1 MGYPVIA
8 EVLLPRVE
16 RIWYRRRRREPAD
29 VPLARPGCG
38 YVFKARGEYV
48 AYDDRHLNFAD
59 EIVVAATSVSFVD
72 VRARQL
78 PVDIR
83 IPSAVPDEEFLVRS
97 IFRCRVTDPAAVAR
111 HRLTDLDVVLASH
124 LASDDQLGS
133 VGRQLGIG
141 RAHEA
146 RRLADIRIRALCLVA
161 PPDVPGV
168 DVALVQVDVLIP
180 ADVDPSAALGRRAGV
195 SAGNP
200 GGAGR
205 GDRDRTG
212 GYRAQ

>member
-16 RIWYRRRRREPAD
+16 RIWYRRRRREPTD

-38 YVFKARGEYV
+38 YVFKAHGEYV
-48 AYDDRHLNFAD
+48 AYDDRHLSFTDA
-59 EIVVAATSVSFVD
+59 IVVAATSVSLVD
-72 VRARQL
+72 VRSRNL
-78 PVDIR
+78 PVDIT

-97 IFRCRVTDPAAVAR
+97 IFRCRVTDPAMVAR
-111 HRLTDLDVVLASH
+111 HGLTDLDVVLASH

-133 VGRQLGIG
+133 VGRQIATS

-146 RRLADIRIRALCLVA
+146 RRLADIRVRALCLVA

-168 DVALVQVDVLIP
+168 EVTIVQVDVLIP
-180 ADVDPSAALGRRAGV
+180 ADVDPSANLERRAGV
-195 SAGNP
+195 SAGKP

-205 GDRDRTG
+205 GDSDRTG